1 MPDSQCWYSRRP
13 ACGERG
19 IGVNL
24 RIITVLV
31 VFGAVLGACSSGDG
45 AATTSSTV
53 AATSS
58 TTSTAA
64 VTTTTIAET
73 TTTVADT
80 TTTVPKPPPIEV
92 QAFDY
97 RFAEVPESAPVGTE
111 LSLFNNS
118 SAEFHE
124 IVIFKLHDSEQR
136 SVEELSKLPF
146 DQLYS
151 FDVGVLQSVV
161 FAMPE
166 SAQYTNVEGPPVL
179 AEEGRY
185 LIFCAI
191 NVGMDPIDARN
202 ATARGPVDPIEG
214 VPRHYEVGMMTEVTA
229 TG

>member
-1 MPDSQCWYSRRP
+1 
-13 ACGERG
+13 
-19 IGVNL
+19 V
-24 RIITVLV
+24 
-31 VFGAVLGACSSGDG
+31 
-45 AATTSSTV
+45 
-53 AATSS
+53 
-58 TTSTAA
+58 
-64 VTTTTIAET
+64 ET
-73 TTTVADT
+73 TTTA
-80 TTTVPKPPPIEV
+80 PQPPPVEV

-97 RFAEVPESAPVGTE
+97 RYEDVPESVPVGTR

-124 IVIFKLHDSEQR
+124 MVIFKLHDAEQR
-136 SVEELSKLPF
+136 SAEELSKLPF

-166 SAQYTNVEGPPVL
+166 SEQYTSVEGPPVL

-191 NVGMDPIDARN
+191 NVGTDPIDARN
-202 ATARGPVDPIEG
+202 ATARGPVESIEG
-214 VPRHYEVGMMTEVTA
+214 VPRHYEVGMMAEVVA